1 VIAAPTITLALF
13 DDWERIW
20 AWVHERPSAHLDD
33 SAGTTLNAFADEMDS
48 RVRRGEL
55 VYGVFLDGKPVGSI
69 GYAPISDRVGM
80 LHGVSISRA
89 VSGRGIADVALEQ
102 LMQQLTA
109 QGIRKV
115 SASYFADNA
124 HIRACLKRV
133 GFIDEGFLQDHA
145 MQDGRPVS
153 LWLVARM
160 LKG

>member
-1 VIAAPTITLALF
+1 MIAAPTIMLAPF
-13 DDWERIW
+13 TDWAMIW

-33 SAGTTLNAFADEMDS
+33 SAGTTLEAFCEEMDS
-48 RVRRGEL
+48 RLRCGES

-69 GYAPISDRVGM
+69 GYQPISDRVGM
-80 LHGVSISRA
+80 LHGVAISRA

-102 LMQQLTA
+102 LMQQLA
-109 QGIRKV
+109 SQGIRKV

-124 HIRACLKRV
+124 HIRACLRRV
-133 GFIDEGFLQDHA
+133 GFVDEGFLQDHVFRN
-145 MQDGRPVS
+145 GRPVS